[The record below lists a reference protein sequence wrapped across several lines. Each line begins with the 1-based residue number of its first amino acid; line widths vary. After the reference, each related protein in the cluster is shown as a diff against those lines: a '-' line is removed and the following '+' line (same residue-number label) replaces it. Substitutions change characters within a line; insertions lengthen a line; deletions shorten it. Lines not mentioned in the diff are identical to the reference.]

1 MPEIRDWDEESPGA
15 YWHYRVRPPNLFKP
29 NSFRVI
35 DITDGVK
42 STMGKLKTDT
52 NGTMV
57 PQNVMFDKKKFT
69 LNEAK
74 KWLNDHKQLIK

>member
-1 MPEIRDWDEESPGA
+1 
-15 YWHYRVRPPNLFKP
+15 
-29 NSFRVI
+29 
-35 DITDGVK
+35 
-42 STMGKLKTDT
+42 MGKLKTDT